1 MGAPLIFLLTLITT
15 LILVAGNLLYK
26 KNIFDVEKLSPFEC
40 GFSTKF
46 NALPFS
52 LRFFIVCLIFLIFDV
67 ELVLLFPFLVSIKNG
82 IRFYAVVGLFL
93 FTLLLIIGLYHE

>member
-1 MGAPLIFLLTLITT
+1 MAPLIFLLTLITT

-46 NALPFS
+46 NARLPFS